1 MKRDTAMLLG
11 FTVPDAMAREFFA
24 RDPLPAVQTHKFAW
38 SLTRALRHAH
48 REVRLL
54 SAAPVQSF
62 PLFPRLR
69 FRSHSFREYG
79 VEGQLIGFLNLIVLK
94 HATRF
99 FGIVR
104 AWPQIVRWRVETVYV
119 HGVHTPFL
127 LAGLLLKARG
137 LRVIAVLTDPP
148 GVSLPTDG
156 WFGRLLKAAD
166 RALAGMIIRRFSGV
180 VALAPELA
188 AQYAEGL
195 PALVVPGIVG
205 VDWLAQLA
213 TLPSGTGGR
222 DRPVVLYAGGLQAA
236 YGVDRLIDSAELM
249 PDVDFLFYGKGDQV
263 ERLTSAAPA
272 NARYEGFVDAP
283 ALAKAIRHADILV
296 NPRPTG
302 SRMAA
307 QSFPSKLLEYL
318 ACGKPVLTTRL
329 DAIPPEIAGCFD
341 YLEDETASGIA
352 AAIRRVLATPRDRSA
367 VPALVDHLFGEAAL
381 GRKLI
386 QWREQ
391 IT

>member
-1 MKRDTAMLLG
+1 MLLG
-11 FTVPDAMAREFFA
+11 FTVPDAMARAFFVH
-24 RDPLPAVQTHKFAW
+24 DPLPAVQTHKFAW
-38 SLTRALRHAH
+38 SLTRALCHAH

-62 PLFPRLR
+62 PLFPRVR
-69 FRSHSFREYG
+69 FRSCGFREAG
-79 VEGQLIGFLNLIVLK
+79 VEGRLIGFLNLVVLK

-99 FGIVR
+99 FAIVR

-127 LAGLLLKARG
+127 LAGLLFRARG

-156 WFGRLLKAAD
+156 WFSRLLKHVD

-180 VALAPELA
+180 IALAPELA
-188 AQYAEGL
+188 ARHARGL
-195 PALVVPGIVG
+195 PVLVVPGIVG
-205 VDWLAQLA
+205 ADWLARLTA
-213 TLPSGTGGR
+213 LPPGSPGN
-222 DRPVVLYAGGLQAA
+222 DRPVVLYAGGLHAA
-236 YGVDRLIDSAELM
+236 YGVDRLIDAAELL
-249 PDVDFLFYGKGDQV
+249 PDVDFRFYGKGDQV
-263 ERLTSAAPA
+263 ARLIRASPA
-272 NARYEGFVDAP
+272 NASYEGFVDAP
-283 ALAKAIRHADILV
+283 ALARAIRQADILV

-318 ACGKPVLTTRL
+318 ASGKPVLTTRL

-341 YLEDETASGIA
+341 YPEDESPAGLA
-352 AAIRRVLATPRDRSA
+352 AAIRRMLAMPHDRSG
-367 VPALVDHLFGEAAL
+367 VPALVERLFGEAAL
-381 GRKLI
+381 GRKLE
-386 QWREQ
+386 QWREPAS
-391 IT
+391 